1 MQNTQHARRNPETL
15 FSPLIERAIE
25 LSAEWHDQTYRK
37 SRWRNEPFEPP
48 PNVVLH
54 VPMMAH
60 VTAVALTVQRAGWE
74 DEVVAAAFLH
84 DVLEDANRFRQG
96 MLPEQLA
103 ALVGEDVVALVAAVT
118 EPKRDDAGNPLPW
131 RVRKEAYLA
140 ALAAGPPGA
149 AAISLADKLHNA
161 WTMCEGLAASVDIF
175 SPTPYRRALSAGP
188 EAQRWFLR
196 AVLDVTCRHADPRLE
211 PMRARLDEEIAR
223 FEQATRTGEAAER
236 A

>member
-1 MQNTQHARRNPETL
+1 MRNTHHATHNGASL

-37 SRWRNEPFEPP
+37 SRWREEPFELPP
-48 PNVVLH
+48 EVVLH

-84 DVLEDANRFRQG
+84 DVLEDSNRFRQG
-96 MLPEQLA
+96 MAHGRLA
-103 ALVGEDVVALVAAVT
+103 ALVGVEVAALVAAVT
-118 EPKRDDAGNPLPW
+118 EPKRDDAGSPLPW

-140 ALAAGPPGA
+140 TLAAGPPGA
-149 AAISLADKLHNA
+149 SAISLADKLHNV
-161 WTMCEGLAASVDIF
+161 WTMAEALAAGVPIF
-175 SPTPYRRALSAGP
+175 VPAPNRRALSAGP
-188 EAQRWFLR
+188 GEQRWFLR
-196 AVLDVTCRHADPRLE
+196 AVLDATRRHSDPRLE

-223 FEQATRTGEAAER
+223 FERLTGAER